1 METES
6 AGFAPSLHFGSYA
19 AFGVVETSFMLDL
32 ITRYSSLISQ
42 LFLVDLD
49 QIKQKAKGDCI
60 KSPASWF
67 FFQSFS
73 GDISNVLQCLYGL

>member
-6 AGFAPSLHFGSYA
+6 AGFAPPLHFGSYA
-19 AFGVVETSFMLDL
+19 AFGLVESTFMLDL

-49 QIKQKAKGDCI
+49 QIKQKAK
-60 KSPASWF
+60 
-67 FFQSFS
+67 
-73 GDISNVLQCLYGL
+73 